1 LDGGATGIVA
11 WVKELL
17 AAIKSMVSSKKG
29 TISLYMRL
37 SLHRIDLFLA
47 DKNLPMMLQE
57 IQNVRE
63 HVGCEL
69 ELFQDASVS
78 VQQKQGRLM
87 FLFMKDLMDGVN
99 GEC

>member
-1 LDGGATGIVA
+1 
-11 WVKELL
+11 
-17 AAIKSMVSSKKG
+17 
-29 TISLYMRL
+29 
-37 SLHRIDLFLA
+37 LA

-63 HVGCEL
+63 HVGGEL